1 MPIYKN
7 IRDVECEIKG
17 KVWSCKITRI
27 LSDELKKVNNNLCY
41 ITKVVKIDN
50 LSDVHLKDNAK
61 ECEIF
66 DDGREKFM
74 ECK

>member
-7 IRDVECEIKG
+7 IRNVKCEIKNG
-17 KVWSCKITRI
+17 SWSCRITRI
-27 LSDELKKVNNNLCY
+27 LSEELKEVNDNLCY
-41 ITKVVKIDN
+41 ITKVAEIDN
-50 LSDVHLKDNAK
+50 LSDVHLRDNAK
-61 ECEIF
+61 ECEVF

>member
-1 MPIYKN
+1 LPIYKN
-7 IRDVECEIKG
+7 IRNVKCEIKDG
-17 KVWSCKITRI
+17 NWSCKITRI

-41 ITKVVKIDN
+41 ITKVAKIDN
-50 LSDVHLKDNAK
+50 LSDVRLRANASK
-61 ECEIF
+61 CEIF